1 MVSAASCRGIH
12 SRLASNKRI
21 RSGPYSIDSDLYDV
35 CSLWAGILRQVNEG
49 VVTGSEIR
57 TQIQAVY
64 ARAHQTQ
71 NRNLRAA
78 TAALLRAATERSG
91 VVEASRTMT
100 EACRDLP
107 AFREA
112 GRRAS
117 TPITDDEAMRHLRGV
132 LERAGETDAKCQRK
146 QYGTGWVTVCE

>member
-100 EACRDLP
+100 EACRD
-107 AFREA
+107 RSQEGC
-112 GRRAS
+112 GRRAQ
-117 TPITDDEAMRHLRGV
+117 ITI
-132 LERAGETDAKCQRK
+132 
-146 QYGTGWVTVCE
+146 